1 MSLRVYNTLTRKKEP
16 FEPIDPPRV
25 RMYVCGPT
33 VYAQT
38 HLGHARP
45 AVAFD
50 VIDRYLRYRGFE
62 LTHVRNIT
70 DIDDKI
76 IAQAKEEAGAD
87 GDVTARAREIAA
99 SCEAEYLDMTGRL
112 SVRTPDHT
120 PHCTEHIPEMIE
132 IIRKLEEKGL
142 AYAADGDVYFSV
154 RDFPGYGKLSGRDID
169 EMRSGARVAPGEN
182 KRDPLDFALWKAAK
196 PAEPWWDSPWGR
208 GRPGWHIE
216 CTAMST
222 KYLGEQIDIHGGGS
236 DLVFPHHEDEVAQAE
251 GATGKMPFVRY
262 WLHNGF
268 VMINKEKMSKS
279 LGNFFTLA
287 EIFQRYEPAAVRL
300 FLISTHYRHPVDYT
314 PENIDD
320 ATTALSRLREC
331 SARLA
336 EAGVTGASGRPVSE
350 RRAAFEE
357 AMDDDFNT
365 AGALGVIFELVRYL
379 NSAMDAGRTGK
390 PEFHAAGSELYDF
403 CDVLGIDLSGA
414 AYSKVEAEVELDQIN
429 VDALISRAD
438 SLADDEIDALLAVRE
453 KARSEKNWG
462 LADTIRDALD
472 PIINVKDGA
481 DGSVWKRK

>member
-16 FEPIDPPRV
+16 FEPIDPPKV

-50 VIDRYLRYRGFE
+50 IIDRYLRYRGYD

-76 IAQAKEEAGAD
+76 IAQAQEEAGSG
-87 GDVTARAREIAA
+87 GDVTEAARKIAGD
-99 SCEAEYLDMTGRL
+99 CEAEYVDMTGRL
-112 SVRTPDHT
+112 GVRTPDHT
-120 PHCTEHIPEMIE
+120 PHCTDHVPEMIAIVE
-132 IIRKLEEKGL
+132 RLIENGL
-142 AYAADGDVYFSV
+142 AYESSGDVYFSV
-154 RDFPGYGKLSGRDID
+154 RDFPGYGQLSGRDVD
-169 EMRSGARVAPGEN
+169 ELRSGSRVAVGEA

-196 PAEPWWDSPWGR
+196 PNEPSWDSPWGK

-236 DLVFPHHEDEVAQAE
+236 DLIFPHHEDEVAQAE
-251 GATGKMPFVRY
+251 GATGKKPFVRY

-279 LGNFFTLA
+279 LGNFFTLGQ
-287 EIFQRYEPAAVRL
+287 IFDKYEPGAVRL
-300 FLISTHYRHPVDYT
+300 FLIGTHYRHPVDYT
-314 PENIDD
+314 PENLADSVI
-320 ATTALSRLREC
+320 ALSRLREC

-336 EAGVTGASGRPVSE
+336 EAGLTGVEGRPVSE
-350 RRAAFEE
+350 RRTAFES

-365 AGALGVIFELVRYL
+365 AGALGVIFDLVRYL
-379 NSAMDAGRTGK
+379 NSTMDAGKTTK
-390 PEFHAAGSELYDF
+390 PGFRAAASELYDF

-414 AYSKVEAEVELDQIN
+414 TYAKVGGGAEPGRIDVDEL
-429 VDALISRAD
+429 LSRAD
-438 SLADDEIDALLAVRE
+438 ALSDAEIDALLGARE
-453 KARSEKNWG
+453 RARKDKDWD
-462 LADTIRDALD
+462 LADRIRNGLD

-481 DGSVWKRK
+481 EGSVWKRK